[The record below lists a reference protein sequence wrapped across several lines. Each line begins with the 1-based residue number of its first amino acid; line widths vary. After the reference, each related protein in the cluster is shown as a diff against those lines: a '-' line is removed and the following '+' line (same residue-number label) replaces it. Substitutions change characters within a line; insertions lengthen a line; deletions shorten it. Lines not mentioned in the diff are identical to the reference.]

1 VRFGAVARIKKGA
14 AEMAGGKD
22 MATSVQVGLAN
33 LREGKP
39 LKKKARSRVHLVV
52 GLLALAALAGAGA
65 YVAKRGLPDIDP
77 VKVRGAFPRSA
88 NRSREDARARPRRSA
103 RRRSRHHPERRLP
116 AASRIYFFVFAVK
129 RRRFSSSLR
138 LLSSSSTGSPVN
150 RPPPPPL
157 TTPLPPSL

>member
-1 VRFGAVARIKKGA
+1 MRFGAVARIKKGA

-39 LKKKARSRVHLVV
+39 LKKKARSRVHLIV

-116 AASRIYFFVFAVK
+116 AASRIYFFFFAIK
-129 RRRFSSSLR
+129 RRRFSSSFTP
-138 LLSSSSTGSPVN
+138 SSLIIFDGLA
-150 RPPPPPL
+150 REPPSPPL
-157 TTPLPPSL
+157 P